1 MTAAIDSHCDAF
13 ACEAEAWVAFTTPRI
28 VHALVETPSVPQ
40 KLSSVELTLDPVAR
54 GEVHPLDEIVDFDA
68 FMEELE
74 ADPEMVEHLRE
85 ANRLIADTYYADE
98 GDTFRT
104 LRLRA
109 GLSQMQLAKAIGTS
123 QPHIARIESGATND
137 LKSSTL
143 RKLASAL
150 DVDVGRL
157 DAALRATES
166 MAGRSA

>member
-1 MTAAIDSHCDAF
+1 MQDNRVGADHRMGIDSHTAQVTAAIDSHCDAF
-13 ACEAEAWVAFTTPRI
+13 ACEVEAWVAFTTPRI

-98 GDTFRT
+98 GDCP
-104 LRLRA
+104 RA
-109 GLSQMQLAKAIGTS
+109 HQ
-123 QPHIARIESGATND
+123 ARSGAFEVQ
-137 LKSSTL
+137 
-143 RKLASAL
+143 R
-150 DVDVGRL
+150 
-157 DAALRATES
+157 
-166 MAGRSA
+166 